1 MNPSLPLLLA
11 LALGAPAPKPAA
23 KEAKTKAPAKVQLG
37 FSHAPHQGMAE
48 CLDCHVGID
57 KSTSLAQRH
66 IPAIAKCQECHEDK
80 GPSERAAVDLHLV
93 FGHAA
98 HLPRVKGDCTVC
110 HKVLPEM
117 GQTVSTVPPM
127 SACNSCHNHAR
138 DFANARCTG
147 CHVDLKAF
155 PLRPVSA
162 FSHQGDFLRTHGPLA
177 RGGGVQTCM
186 VCHDQTKCAECHS
199 ATTRPF
205 KAELQFPE
213 KVEAQLIHRGDFVA
227 IHTIEAKANPA
238 SCRRC
243 HGSAFCDS
251 CHREQAISPSLANPR
266 TPHPPAQEWLRVH
279 GREARANIV
288 ACAGCHDQGR
298 KAVCVE
304 CHRSGGVNPHPP
316 GYGTRHNLTS
326 DVAGN
331 SMCRICHQ

>member
-11 LALGAPAPKPAA
+11 LALGAPAQKPAA
-23 KEAKTKAPAKVQLG
+23 KESKAKAPAKVQEG
-37 FSHAPHQGMAE
+37 FSHAPHQGIAE
-48 CLDCHVGID
+48 CVDCHVGIE
-57 KSTSLAQRH
+57 KAKSLAERH
-66 IPAIAKCQECHEDK
+66 MPTIAKCQECHEDK
-80 GPSERAAVDLHLV
+80 APPARAAADLHLV
-93 FGHAA
+93 FDHAE

-117 GQTVSTVPPM
+117 GRTVSTVPPM
-127 SACNSCHNHAR
+127 SACTSCHGHAR

-162 FSHQGDFLRTHGPLA
+162 YSHGGDFLRTHGPLA
-177 RGGGVQTCM
+177 RGGVQTCT

-251 CHREQAISPSLANPR
+251 CHREQNISPSLARPR
-266 TPHPPAQEWLRVH
+266 TPHPPAQEWLKVH

-288 ACAGCHDQGR
+288 ACAGCHDQGAN
-298 KAVCVE
+298 AVCVE
-304 CHRSGGVNPHPP
+304 CHRSGGRNPHPP
-316 GYGTRHNLTS
+316 GWNSRHSLSETT
-326 DVAGN
+326 GN
-331 SMCRICHQ
+331 SMCRICHN